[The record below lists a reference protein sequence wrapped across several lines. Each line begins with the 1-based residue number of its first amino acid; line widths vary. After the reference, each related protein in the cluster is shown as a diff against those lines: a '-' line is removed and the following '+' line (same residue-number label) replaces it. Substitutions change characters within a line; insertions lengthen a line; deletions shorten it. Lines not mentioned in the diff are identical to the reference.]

1 MLDSVLLTNQR
12 GEEVVYELMD
22 SKHIDESIKW
32 NFQNIWNEVTREIG
46 QYRKDLV
53 VRFGC
58 LKLRFSEMVQ
68 LLVIMPKEKHAKQI
82 KLKGR
87 KGTGGQKV
95 KKRAHS
101 VG

>member
-1 MLDSVLLTNQR
+1 M
-12 GEEVVYELMD
+12 
-22 SKHIDESIKW
+22 
-32 NFQNIWNEVTREIG
+32 
-46 QYRKDLV
+46 

-58 LKLRFSEMVQ
+58 LKLTFSEMVQ

-82 KLKGR
+82 KLMGR
-87 KGTGGQKV
+87 KVTGGQKV